1 MSTTASHAPSP
12 ALIFETLNAYQRT
25 GALHAAIELDLFT
38 AIAEG
43 NTSARALAARIKA
56 SVKGTRV
63 LCDYLTVMG
72 FLIKQRDEYSLTSD
86 ASVFLNRHSPA
97 YVGSISRFLGNVEG
111 LQAFTDIAAIVRKG
125 GTVMGQEGMESAENP
140 VWVEFAHSMA
150 PLMTLPAQLVAELIG
165 AKDAAKWKVLDLAAG
180 HGIFGITVAKNNPNA
195 EIVAVDWASVLTVAE
210 ENATKA
216 GVADR
221 FRKIPGSAFEVDFES
236 GYDLVL
242 ITNFLHHFDVAT
254 NEGLLRKIHAAMAP
268 GGRAV
273 TVEFIPNEDRVS
285 PAMDATFSL
294 MMLGATASG
303 DAYTFSEYD
312 RMFRNAGFSRNEL
325 RELAPSPQRVIVSY
339 K

>member
-1 MSTTASHAPSP
+1 MSTTAPHAPSP
-12 ALIFETLNAYQRT
+12 ALIFETLHAYQRS

-43 NTSARALAARIKA
+43 NTSARMIAERIVA

-72 FLIKQRDEYSLTSD
+72 FLNKQGNDYSLTSD

-97 YVGSISRFLGNVEG
+97 YMGSIRRFLGNVEG
-111 LQAFTDIAAIVRKG
+111 LQAFKDIAAIVRKG

-140 VWVEFAHSMA
+140 VWVEFARSMA
-150 PLMTLPAQLVAELIG
+150 PLMTMPAQLIADLIG
-165 AKDAAKWKVLDLAAG
+165 AKDGAKWKVLDIAAG
-180 HGIFGITVAKNNPNA
+180 HGIFGITIAKNNPNA
-195 EIVAVDWASVLTVAE
+195 EIVAVDWASVLSVAE

-221 FRKIPGSAFEVDFES
+221 FRQIPGSAFEVDFES

-254 NEGLLRKIHAAMAP
+254 NEGLLRKVHAAMAP

-312 RMFRNAGFSRNEL
+312 RMFRSAGFSRNEL

>member
-1 MSTTASHAPSP
+1 MSSTASHTPSP
-12 ALIFETLNAYQRT
+12 VLIFETLNAYQRS

-38 AIAEG
+38 AIGEG
-43 NTSARALAARIKA
+43 NTSARMIAERIVA

-63 LCDYLTVMG
+63 LCDYLTVIG
-72 FLIKQRDEYSLTSD
+72 FLNKQHDEYSLTSD

-111 LQAFTDIAAIVRKG
+111 LAAFKDVAAIVRKG

-140 VWVEFAHSMA
+140 VWVEFARSMA
-150 PLMTLPAQLVAELIG
+150 PLTTIPAQLIADLIG
-165 AKDAAKWKVLDLAAG
+165 AKDGAKWKVLDIAAG

-195 EIVAVDWASVLTVAE
+195 EIVAVDWASVLEVAE
-210 ENATKA
+210 ENARSA

-242 ITNFLHHFDVAT
+242 ITNFLHHFDAAT
-254 NEGLLRKIHAAMAP
+254 NEDLLRKVHAAMAP
-268 GGRAV
+268 GARAV
-273 TVEFIPNEDRVS
+273 TVDFIPNEDRVS
-285 PAMDATFSL
+285 PPMDATFSL

>member
-111 LQAFTDIAAIVRKG
+111 LQAFKDMAAIVRKG

-150 PLMTLPAQLVAELIG
+150 PLMTMPAQLVAELIG

>member
-1 MSTTASHAPSP
+1 MSSTASHTPSP
-12 ALIFETLNAYQRT
+12 VLIFETLNAYQRS

-38 AIAEG
+38 AIGEG
-43 NTSARALAARIKA
+43 NTSARMIAERIVA

-63 LCDYLTVMG
+63 LCDYLTVIG
-72 FLIKQRDEYSLTSD
+72 FLNKQHDEYSLTSD

-111 LQAFTDIAAIVRKG
+111 LAAFKDVAAIVRKG

-140 VWVEFAHSMA
+140 VWVEFARSMA
-150 PLMTLPAQLVAELIG
+150 PLTTIPAQLIADLIG
-165 AKDAAKWKVLDLAAG
+165 AKDGAKWKVLDIAAG
-180 HGIFGITVAKNNPNA
+180 HGIFGITVAENNPNA
-195 EIVAVDWASVLTVAE
+195 EIVAVDWASVLEVAE
-210 ENATKA
+210 ENARSA
-216 GVADR
+216 GVVDR

-242 ITNFLHHFDVAT
+242 ITNFLHHFDAAT
-254 NEGLLRKIHAAMAP
+254 NEDLLRKVHAAMAP
-268 GGRAV
+268 GARAV
-273 TVEFIPNEDRVS
+273 TVDFIPNEDRVS
-285 PAMDATFSL
+285 PPMDATFSL

-325 RELAPSPQRVIVSY
+325 RELAPSPQRVILSY